1 VNYDLIVS
9 VIVMKVP
16 APLAGMC
23 LLASCVPASPR
34 STPETL
40 PV

>member
-23 LLASCVPASPR
+23 
-34 STPETL
+34 TPETL